1 LSAAEQA
8 ARVCAYLMPERMLAL
23 LPAFPDF
30 RPQKTEQLRQE
41 LS

>member
-1 LSAAEQA
+1 VGGSHKSGRRAGGVT
-8 ARVCAYLMPERMLAL
+8 RPD
-23 LPAFPDF
+23 DF